1 MDKETFV
8 NHIINLGKQDYD
20 ILCRIV
26 LNDVLGLYAV
36 NVDGKND
43 GGTDFSTIDDD
54 GKRLPV
60 AYQITAKDHSNT
72 LLN

>member
-26 LNDVLGLYAV
+26 LNDVLGLCAV

-43 GGTDFSTIDDD
+43 GGTDFTAIDAN
-54 GKRLPV
+54 GQRLPV
-60 AYQITAKDHSNT
+60 K
-72 LLN
+72 